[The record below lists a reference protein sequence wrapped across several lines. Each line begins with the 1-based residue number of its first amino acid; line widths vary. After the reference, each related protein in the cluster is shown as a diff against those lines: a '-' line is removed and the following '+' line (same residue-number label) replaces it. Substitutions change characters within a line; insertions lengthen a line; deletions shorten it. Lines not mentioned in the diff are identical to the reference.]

1 MSLWRTSSNTST
13 ASKAS
18 KASKASRLS
27 KKDRERENG
36 MDLFRQDEHLR
47 GRPGHLDPGQQHQ
60 LKRFRQM
67 IEEENLYVPA
77 RHDDACLC
85 RFLRARKW
93 SVDDALTMLRAAEK
107 WRKDYGVEELYEKFE
122 YPEKEE
128 VDKYY
133 PQYYHKTDK
142 DGRPLYVEQLG
153 KLDLKALYQVTT
165 AERQLQRLVV
175 EYEKFQRERLPVCSR
190 MHGELVETSCTIMDL
205 KNVGVSQFWK
215 VSTYVQQASNIGQHY
230 YPETMGKF
238 YIVNAPYI
246 FTTVWSVIKGWLD
259 PVTVEKIKILGHN
272 YAEELMQQIPP
283 ENLPSTLGGKC
294 NCPGGCSLSDAG
306 PWNTEEGRKILG
318 DVTREA
324 AERIQVEVANAKKE
338 GKTVDT
344 SGTVKGAAVPK

>member
-1 MSLWRTSSNTST
+1 MALWRTNSNTST

-18 KASKASRLS
+18 KASRVG
-27 KKDRERENG
+27 KKDRERDNG
-36 MDLFRQDEHLR
+36 MDLFKQDEHMR

-60 LKRFRQM
+60 LKKFRQL

-93 SVDDALTMLRAAEK
+93 NADEALVMFTAAEK
-107 WRKDYGVEELYEKFE
+107 WRKEYGVDELYENFD
-122 YPEKEE
+122 YPEQAE

-142 DGRPLYVEQLG
+142 DGRPLYIEQLG

-190 MHGELVETSCTIMDL
+190 VHGELVETSCTIMDL

-259 PVTVEKIKILGHN
+259 PVTVEKIKILGSG
-272 YAEELMQQIPP
+272 YADELMQQISP

-306 PWNTEEGRKILG
+306 PWNTDEGRSILE
-318 DVTREA
+318 DVKKEA
-324 AERIQVEVANAKKE
+324 TQRIEAEVVAAKKE
-338 GKTVDT
+338 GKSVDV
-344 SGTVKGAAVPK
+344 SGTIKGAPVMKV